1 VIASIAS
8 SAGSVVV
15 TKVREESSNLILTMA
30 WSMMWGA
37 LFVAAFSLATGQQ
50 FVLPSRASYFGGL
63 LYLSLFGS
71 VIAFFAY
78 FTLIDRIGSQKAV
91 YTTVISPVVSVLLSI
106 RLEHFRPG
114 LVEWLGIVVC
124 LASVAWAL
132 RAPSPKPAES
142 INVNNLLETP

>member
-1 VIASIAS
+1 
-8 SAGSVVV
+8 
-15 TKVREESSNLILTMA
+15 
-30 WSMMWGA
+30 
-37 LFVAAFSLATGQQ
+37 
-50 FVLPSRASYFGGL
+50 
-63 LYLSLFGS
+63 
-71 VIAFFAY
+71 
-78 FTLIDRIGSQKAV
+78 
-91 YTTVISPVVSVLLSI
+91 VVSVLLSI